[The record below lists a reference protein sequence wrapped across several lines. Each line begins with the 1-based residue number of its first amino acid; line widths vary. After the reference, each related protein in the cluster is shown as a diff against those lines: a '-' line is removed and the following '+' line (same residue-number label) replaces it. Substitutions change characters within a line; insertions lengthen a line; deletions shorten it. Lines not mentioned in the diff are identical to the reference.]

1 MKNTDVIPALVP
13 GTQSTFPQGESPMGP
28 GNKSRDD
35 TFMWSWCRTSFLR
48 PLTALT
54 ALFLLTSPAHAEDNR
69 IVSVGG
75 STTEIVYALGAEA
88 ELVGVDATSLY
99 PTAADALPDVG
110 YVRQLS
116 AEGLLSLKP
125 TLILAGAEAGPETAL
140 TQTESAGVRIVKLKE
155 GYTPE
160 EVAEHIETVGAA
172 LGREE
177 KAAGIAETFRG
188 DIETVLAEVSKVK
201 SRPRVLFMLQAGRGP
216 MLVSGKHT
224 AADAMIALAGG
235 VNAVSEFN
243 GYKPFSPE
251 AATLAAPD
259 VILMTTDTLAALGGA
274 DKVLSQSAL
283 APTPAAQNGRLVSM
297 DALYLAGFGPRLA
310 HAIHDLAAKLHP
322 EHEFAPLPPRSWTE
336 AE

>member
-1 MKNTDVIPALVP
+1 
-13 GTQSTFPQGESPMGP
+13 
-28 GNKSRDD
+28 
-35 TFMWSWCRTSFLR
+35 MWSWRKTSFFR
-48 PLTALT
+48 PVATLA
-54 ALFLLTSPAHAEDNR
+54 ALFLLASPAQAGDAR
-69 IVSVGG
+69 LVSVGG
-75 STTEIVYALGAEA
+75 STTEIVYALGAED
-88 ELVGVDATSLY
+88 ELVGVDSTSLY
-99 PTAADALPDVG
+99 PKAADALPDIG

-125 TLILAGAEAGPETAL
+125 TLILAGSEAGPEAAL
-140 TQTESAGVRIVKLKE
+140 TQTASAGVTVVKLEE

-160 EVAEHIETVGAA
+160 EVAKHIEAVGAA

-177 KAAGIAETFRG
+177 KAAEIAKAFRG
-188 DIETVLAEVSKVK
+188 DIEAVLAEVADVK
-201 SRPRVLFMLQAGRGP
+201 THPRVLFMLQAGRGP
-216 MLVSGKHT
+216 MLVSGKGT

-259 VILMTTDTLAALGGA
+259 VILMTTDTVEALGGA
-274 DKVLSQSAL
+274 DKVLSQAAL
-283 APTPAAQNGRLVSM
+283 APTPAARDGRLVSM

-322 EHEFAPLPPRSWTE
+322 EHEFAPLPARSWTE

>member
-1 MKNTDVIPALVP
+1 MKNTDVIPALVA
-13 GTQSTFPQGESPMGP
+13 GTQSTFPQSERPIGP

-35 TFMWSWCRTSFLR
+35 TLVWNWCKTSFR
-48 PLTALT
+48 RSAIALS
-54 ALFLLTSPAHAEDNR
+54 ALFLLTSPAHAEDAR

-75 STTEIVYALGAEA
+75 STTEIVYALGAES
-88 ELVGVDATSLY
+88 ELVGVDSTSLY
-99 PTAADALPDVG
+99 PKAASEFPDVG

-116 AEGLLSLKP
+116 AEGLLSLRP
-125 TLILAGAEAGPETAL
+125 TLILAGAEAGPEAAL
-140 TQTESAGVRIVKLKE
+140 TQTEAAGVRIVKLDE
-155 GYTPE
+155 GYTPG

-177 KAAGIAETFRG
+177 KAAEVA
-188 DIETVLAEVSKVK
+188 DIFLADVKAVLAEVAKVK
-201 SRPRVLFMLQAGRGP
+201 THPRVLFMLQAGRGP

-224 AADAMIALAGG
+224 AASAMIELAGG
-235 VNAVSEFN
+235 VNAVSEFS

-259 VILMTTDTLAALGGA
+259 VILMTNETVEALGGA
-274 DKVLSQSAL
+274 DAVFSQAAL
-283 APTPAAQNGRLVSM
+283 APTPAAQNGNLVSM

-310 HAIHDLAAKLHP
+310 HAIHDLAEKLHP
-322 EHEFAPLPPRSWTE
+322 EHEFTALPARPWTE